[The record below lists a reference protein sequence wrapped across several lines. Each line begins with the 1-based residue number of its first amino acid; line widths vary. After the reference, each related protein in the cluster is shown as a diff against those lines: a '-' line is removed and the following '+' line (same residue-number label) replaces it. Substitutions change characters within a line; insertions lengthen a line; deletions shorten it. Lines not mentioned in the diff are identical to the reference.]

1 MIHWLW
7 LFAALFAGVF
17 VGMLTMALC
26 VMVRGP
32 DEGTN

>member
-26 VMVRGP
+26 VMVGRAG
-32 DEGTN
+32 DEN

>member
-1 MIHWLW
+1 MIYWLW

-26 VMVRGP
+26 VMVRDP
-32 DEGTN
+32 DEGID